1 MKKIIVY
8 HGTSFDFDAI
18 DLTKSKD
25 RRDFGKSF
33 YTTTIQSQAESWAK
47 NIALRN
53 GMKTCFVYV
62 YEFTF
67 DDSLKH
73 KHFDG
78 LNEEW
83 LEFIKNNRALGGIQ
97 HDYDVVTG
105 PVADDN
111 TMLTVNR
118 YMNGTYTV
126 QEALDRLAYFKV
138 NDQLCLNT
146 PNALR
151 FIKLVRRY
159 TIDQ

>member
-18 DLTKSKD
+18 DLGKSKD
-25 RRDFGKSF
+25 RRDFGKGF

-53 GMKTCFVYV
+53 GTKTCFVYV

-73 KHFDG
+73 KHFAG

-126 QEALDRLAYFKV
+126 QEALVRLAYFKV

>member
-25 RRDFGKSF
+25 RRDFGKGF

-53 GMKTCFVYV
+53 GMKICFVYV

-73 KHFDG
+73 KHFDD

>member
-8 HGTSFDFDAI
+8 HGTSFDFYTI
-18 DLTKSKD
+18 DLAKSKD
-25 RRDFGKSF
+25 KRDFGKGF

-53 GMKTCFVYV
+53 GMNTCFVYV

-67 DDSLKH
+67 DATLKH

-83 LEFIKNNRALGGIQ
+83 LDFIKNNRSLGGIQ

-118 YMNGTYTV
+118 YTNGTYTV
-126 QEALDRLAYFKV
+126 QEALERLAYFKV

-159 TIDQ
+159 TIDR

>member
-18 DLTKSKD
+18 DLAKSKD
-25 RRDFGKSF
+25 RRDFGKGF

-53 GMKTCFVYV
+53 GINTCFVYV

-73 KHFDG
+73 KHFEG

-83 LEFIKNNRALGGIQ
+83 LEFIKKNRALGGIQ

-146 PNALR
+146 SKALR